1 MKMAIT
7 DKAAHTLVV
16 GLGAT
21 GLSVARFLARK
32 GISFAVADSRLVP
45 PGLEQLRTE
54 LPAVELHLGPFDA
67 ALFSRFERLVVSPG
81 VALTEPAIAQAVA
94 AGVSLTGDIA
104 LFRAEIDGLLVAITG
119 SNGKSTVTTLIG
131 EMARR
136 AGRRVVVGGNL
147 GTPALELLDLGPAEV
162 VVLELSSFQ
171 LELVDQLAAEVA
183 LLLNLSEDHMD
194 RYADLASYR
203 AAKQRIFR
211 AARQQVVNGDD
222 AETDADDAVARRW
235 SYRLKSPITDQEFG
249 LIEHGGK
256 RYLAQGDEPWVA
268 IDALRLRGWHNYGN
282 MLAALAAGSAI
293 GLPRE
298 AMVAALLDFT
308 GLPHRCQ
315 WIDRINDVDYVDDS
329 KATNVGATI
338 AAINGLAPELTGKL
352 VLILG
357 GVGKGADFSGL
368 REPVQRHA
376 RAVVLIGADRDQIA
390 AALDAA
396 TFKVHAEEMAVAVI
410 QARNLAQPGDCVLLA
425 PACASFDQF
434 SGFAERGAAFQRS
447 VRELALCH

>member
-1 MKMAIT
+1 MHSVATTEKMQ
-7 DKAAHTLVV
+7 TLVV

-21 GLSVARFLARK
+21 GLSVARFLARQ
-32 GISFAVADSRLVP
+32 GIHFAVADSRTMP

-54 LPAVELHLGPFDA
+54 QPGVACHLGPFDG
-67 ALFSRFERLVVSPG
+67 ALFSRFEQLVVSPG
-81 VALTEPAIAQAVA
+81 VPLGEPAIRQAAA
-94 AGVSLTGDIA
+94 AGARITGDIA
-104 LFRAEIDGLLVAITG
+104 LFRAQTEGALVAVTG

-136 AGRRVVVGGNL
+136 AGCRVVVGGNL
-147 GTPALELLDLGPAEV
+147 GTPALELLEQGAAEV

-171 LELVDQLAAEVA
+171 LELVEQLDAEVA

-203 AAKQRIFR
+203 AAKRRIFNGVR
-211 AARQQVVNGDD
+211 QVVTNSDD
-222 AETDADDAVARRW
+222 PETGVDGATVRRW
-235 SYRLKSPITDQEFG
+235 SYRLRRPASAQEFG
-249 LIEHGGK
+249 LIEQGGR

-268 IDALRLRGWHNYGN
+268 TDALKLRGLHNHGN

-293 GLPRE
+293 GLPRA
-298 AMVAALLDFT
+298 AMVEALLEFG

-315 WIDRINDVDYVDDS
+315 WIDRIDGVDYVDDS
-329 KATNVGATI
+329 KATNVGATV
-338 AAINGLAPELTGKL
+338 AAIRGLAADLAGKL

-368 REPVQRHA
+368 REPVRNHA
-376 RAVVLIGADRDQIA
+376 RAVVLMGVDGGEIA
-390 AALDAA
+390 AALDPV
-396 TFKVHAEEMAVAVI
+396 TPSVQVQGIDEAVR
-410 QARNLAQPGDCVLLA
+410 QARDLAQTGDCVLLA

-434 SGFAERGAAFQRS
+434 SGFAERGAAFQRA
-447 VRELALCH
+447 VRELAACH